1 MRFALFPRHDPE
13 LALWLRRQMMGLA
26 SYLMFLVPLLY
37 AVGEG
42 WTRFGY
48 EGLAWIVAIA
58 IGVNVVFF
66 IVIRSGWSRRFRD
79 PGLTLAQIVVA
90 IAMALFL
97 IHYSGQAR
105 SVLLMLFFA
114 ALFFG
119 VFGLGTRQFLLLGA
133 VAVAG
138 YGGLIAW
145 EFQDAPAG
153 DPRLKLE
160 ILQLLTLA
168 MIMLWMALLGGYVG
182 GLRRDLRRRNAEL
195 DEAMARLRKLVAH
208 DELTGV
214 YNRRH
219 LMDILRRE
227 QERSE
232 RHGQVFSVCIID
244 IDHFKRVNDT
254 HGHAAGDDVLRGFA
268 ARMLASARKI
278 DWLGRQDAD
287 TAFGRY
293 GGEEFLLVMPQTPLA
308 GGRVCVERIR
318 DRVLE
323 APFDTVAGPVAV
335 TFSAGVAQYA
345 SGEDVAVTLQ
355 RADEALYR
363 AKANGRARTELSLP

>member
-1 MRFALFPRHDPE
+1 
-13 LALWLRRQMMGLA
+13 
-26 SYLMFLVPLLY
+26 
-37 AVGEG
+37 
-42 WTRFGY
+42 
-48 EGLAWIVAIA
+48 
-58 IGVNVVFF
+58 
-66 IVIRSGWSRRFRD
+66 
-79 PGLTLAQIVVA
+79 
-90 IAMALFL
+90 
-97 IHYSGQAR
+97 
-105 SVLLMLFFA
+105 
-114 ALFFG
+114 
-119 VFGLGTRQFLLLGA
+119 
-133 VAVAG
+133 VAG

-145 EFQDAPAG
+145 EFQDAPAD
-153 DPRLKLE
+153 DPRLELE

-182 GLRRDLRRRNAEL
+182 GLRRDLNRRNAEL
-195 DEAMARLRKLVAH
+195 GEAMERLRKLVAH

-227 QERSE
+227 LERSE
-232 RHGQVFSVCIID
+232 RYGHAFTVCIID

-268 ARMLASARKI
+268 ERMLASARRI

-318 DRVLE
+318 ERVQQ
-323 APFDTVAGPVAV
+323 APFETVAGPVEV
-335 TFSAGVAQYA
+335 TFSAGVAQHLP
-345 SGEDVAVTLQ
+345 GEAVATTLH
-355 RADEALYR
+355 RADEALYL
-363 AKANGRARTELSLP
+363 AKANGRARTELAKT